1 MKKIFSVAALAILLS
16 ACSNNAKE
24 EAIIKQQ
31 AIVAVKDS
39 LRLDSFKKADALEKE
54 KLAKLKDEE
63 IQKDRIREEKR
74 TLLLAERN
82 DAAERRSSSSSS
94 SSNTVATPAKK
105 KGWSQAAKGAAIG
118 AGAGALGGILVDKN
132 NARGAIIGGVVG
144 AGTGY
149 VIGRGQDRK
158 SGRVQPKN

>member
-24 EAIIKQQ
+24 EALIKQQ

-94 SSNTVATPAKK
+94 SNTVATPAKK

-118 AGAGALGGILVDKN
+118 AGAGAIGGILVDKN

>member
-24 EAIIKQQ
+24 EALIKQQ

-54 KLAKLKDEE
+54 RIAQVKEEE
-63 IQKDRIREEKR
+63 IKKDRIREEKR

-82 DAAERRSSSSSS
+82 DAAEKRSSSS

-118 AGAGALGGILVDKN
+118 AGAGAIGGILVDKN

>member
-94 SSNTVATPAKK
+94 SNTVATPAKK

-118 AGAGALGGILVDKN
+118 AGAGAIGGILVDKN

>member
-39 LRLDSFKKADALEKE
+39 LRLDSFKKADVLEKE

-94 SSNTVATPAKK
+94 NTVATPAKK

-118 AGAGALGGILVDKN
+118 AGAGAIGGILVDKN

>member
-24 EAIIKQQ
+24 EAMIKQQ
-31 AIVAVKDS
+31 AIVAIKDS
-39 LRLDSFKKADALEKE
+39 LKLDSFKRADALEKE
-54 KLAKLKDEE
+54 RIAKVKEEE
-63 IQKDRIREEKR
+63 IKTARIQEEKR

-82 DAAERRSSSSSS
+82 EAAERRASSAS

-118 AGAGALGGILVDKN
+118 AGAGAIGGILVDKN

-149 VIGRGQDRK
+149 VIGRAQDRK